1 MRSVHTTARLPQ
13 SGNAALAAGALI
25 QAALGLEFVFAG
37 LNKTVNPN
45 YLDQFSGFVQ
55 NSPAA
60 TSGPLAPLLQALV
73 LPNLEL
79 AATLARLTELVAGAV
94 LLVTAFE
101 VLRRRFAAPF
111 GAEHGYEPV
120 VALASS
126 LAAFAVGTMSL
137 VIYLLEGGR
146 LPTVNANFS
155 LSSPIAIELLIVPFA
170 LGIAW
175 LEFARFRALR
185 SVRV

>member
-1 MRSVHTTARLPQ
+1 MHGDVQRAGGRTGPVPDRRGDRPQ
-13 SGNAALAAGALI
+13 
-25 QAALGLEFVFAG
+25 
-37 LNKTVNPN
+37 
-45 YLDQFSGFVQ
+45 
-55 NSPAA
+55 
-60 TSGPLAPLLQALV
+60 PLLQLLV

-94 LLVTAFE
+94 LLLTAFE
-101 VLRRRFAAPF
+101 VLRRRFAGPF
-111 GAEHGYEPV
+111 GAEHGYEPL

-137 VIYLLEGGR
+137 AIYLIEGGR
-146 LPTVNANFS
+146 WPSINANFS

-175 LEFARFRALR
+175 LELGRFRALR
-185 SVRV
+185 GAGHPPQAHARPVPMLRG

>member
-1 MRSVHTTARLPQ
+1 MSPVLTATRLPR

-45 YLDQFSGFVQ
+45 YLEQFSGFVQ

-60 TSGPLAPLLQALV
+60 TNGPLAPILQTLV

-79 AATLARLTELVAGAV
+79 AATVARLTELVAGAV
-94 LLVTAFE
+94 LLLTAFE
-101 VLRRRFAAPF
+101 VVRRRFAAPF
-111 GAEHGYEPV
+111 GAQHGYEPL

-137 VIYLLEGGR
+137 AIYVLEGGR
-146 LPTVNANFS
+146 LPSVNANFS

-175 LEFARFRALR
+175 LEFARYRALR
-185 SVRV
+185 GVMG

>member
-1 MRSVHTTARLPQ
+1 MSPILTTARLPR

-55 NSPAA
+55 NSPAS
-60 TSGPLAPLLQALV
+60 TSGPLAPLLQLLV
-73 LPNLEL
+73 LPHLEL

-94 LLVTAFE
+94 LLLTAFE
-101 VLRRRFAAPF
+101 VLRRRFAGPL
-111 GAEHGYEPV
+111 GAEHGYEPL

-126 LAAFAVGTMSL
+126 LAAFAVGGMSL
-137 VIYLLEGGR
+137 VIYLVEGGR

-175 LEFARFRALR
+175 LELGRFRALR
-185 SVRV
+185 DVRG